1 MKVLILIQLLT
12 GFVMA
17 MIGTITM
24 FRFDILTG
32 MLIILVGMYGMIRA
46 TNRVNYEWN
55 NTNNTRLFGSWFFSM
70 AAR

>member
-55 NTNNTRLFGSWFFSM
+55 NNNYLGLFGYGLFSM

>member
-24 FRFDILTG
+24 FHFDIFTG

-46 TNRVNYEWN
+46 TNRVNYE
-55 NTNNTRLFGSWFFSM
+55 
-70 AAR
+70 